1 LIDEYLACKL
11 SCPNSLQDRERSHD
25 ESATQRRHPQT
36 IICDSLLSA
45 RTCSTRVQPIKIC
58 STITITIKITTT
70 IIKTIII
77 LVMITITI
85 IMMMMMILLIKTTII
100 VRVPLTMIM
109 KTKMMTNRHQPDAMQ
124 VSSLQAGLLSA
135 LVMQHHD
142 THQRC
147 VVMQSSSLLPIGFV
161 WLQRC
166 GSQKGHPDFVGK
178 AAGSAQRS
186 HQQAEAGKR
195 RSDEA
200 IPAIWTPC

>member
-1 LIDEYLACKL
+1 
-11 SCPNSLQDRERSHD
+11 
-25 ESATQRRHPQT
+25 
-36 IICDSLLSA
+36 
-45 RTCSTRVQPIKIC
+45 
-58 STITITIKITTT
+58 
-70 IIKTIII
+70 
-77 LVMITITI
+77 MITITI

-109 KTKMMTNRHQPDAMQ
+109 KMKMMTNRHQPDAMQ

-135 LVMQHHD
+135 LVMQHRD

-147 VVMQSSSLLPIGFV
+147 VVIKLSSLLAVGFV

-166 GSQKGHPDFVGK
+166 GSQKGHPDLVVRVEK
-178 AAGSAQRS
+178 AAGSARRNR
-186 HQQAEAGKR
+186 QQAEAGKR